1 MEDMN
6 AGYRAGRVMLPLCD
20 RTVTTDISGDFSLPD
35 YQPEIKRLLRIRA
48 SVLPAGKYCG
58 INEIDVNGG
67 INYFVLYTG
76 NDDKLY
82 CAPLST
88 EYSFSV
94 PLDGG
99 DFSSE
104 DMLCL
109 CNTEVDSATGRVTAP
124 RRLNIKSRLKSNVKA
139 YADTT
144 PGGAYDSDSLTPG
157 SIERLIGSLDS
168 CRILSAIGEPLQLAD
183 DIIPDIR
190 NGNMRV
196 VCAEGEV
203 FVSGTGAVQGGV
215 TCRGE
220 LNLKLMLSPV
230 YDEQEEQEQAVVSA
244 DTLPTVITRKI
255 PFSQT
260 IEIDGADVGYDSYAY
275 GSCSELSVEI
285 DEGHIH
291 VEAGVI
297 LEVTAQKNETV
308 SYVKDMYSTRHSC
321 DCKYKDISTESAVRC
336 INGNFTQSDS
346 LPLSES
352 GIDPAARIID
362 VSGDAVIEGATV
374 DEERCVIT
382 GKSRYHLILCRDG
395 EYSFAEIELPFRYE
409 TEGAPSGS
417 VCHGTVTVMT
427 CRARMDGERVGIDAE
442 LAPAL
447 RIFKKQNITML
458 TDAEFKD
465 GGADEALT
473 RRRGEY
479 VVCFPSDE
487 DTLWSIAKKYHSPM
501 ATLSVAN
508 SLSGTAS
515 PDSRESI
522 EGIRYLI
529 V

>member
-58 INEIDVNGG
+58 INEIDINGG

-82 CAPLST
+82 CAPLNT

-99 DFSSE
+99 NFSSD
-104 DMLCL
+104 DMICM
-109 CNTEVDSATGRVTAP
+109 CSTEVDSATGRVTAP
-124 RRLNIKSRLKSNVKA
+124 RRLNIKCKLKSNIKV
-139 YADTT
+139 YADSV
-144 PGGAYDSDSLTPG
+144 PHGAYDADALSPG
-157 SIERLIGSLDS
+157 SIERLVSSIDS
-168 CRILSAIGEPLQLAD
+168 CRILTAIGDPLQLSD

-203 FVSGTGAVQGGV
+203 FVSGTGAVKGGV

-230 YDEQEEQEQAVVSA
+230 YDEQDEQTAVSA

-255 PFSQT
+255 PFSQSV
-260 IEIDGADVGYDSYAY
+260 EIDGADVGYDSYAS
-275 GSCSELSVEI
+275 GSCSELSVEV

-291 VEAGVI
+291 VEAGVV
-297 LEVTAQKNETV
+297 LEVTAQKNEAV
-308 SYVKDMYSTRHSC
+308 SYVKDMYSTRLFC
-321 DCKYKDISTESAVRC
+321 ECKYKDISTESAVRC

-346 LPLSES
+346 LPLGES

-362 VSGDAVIEGATV
+362 VSGDAVIDGATV
-374 DEERCVIT
+374 DEDRCVIT

-409 TEGAPSGS
+409 TEGAPRGS
-417 VCHGTVTVMT
+417 VCCGTVSVIT
-427 CRARMDGERVGIDAE
+427 CRARMDGERVGVDAE

-447 RIFKKQNITML
+447 RIFKKQDITML
-458 TDAEFKD
+458 ADAEFKD
-465 GGADEALT
+465 GTSDETHA
-473 RRRGEY
+473 RRCGEY
-479 VVCFPSDE
+479 VVCFPSGD
-487 DTLWSIAKKYHSPM
+487 DTLWSIAKKYRSPM

-508 SLSGTAS
+508 SISGTAS

-522 EGIRYLI
+522 GGVRYLI